1 MVEEVP
7 AEGRKLQGSMTAL
20 VTPFAPDGA
29 VDWECATRLAD
40 RQIEAGTDWLVPCAT
55 TGESPTLSPAERDRL
70 LGLMIERARGKCGV
84 LAYTGCNCTARTVQ
98 RTKRAAEMGADA
110 AMVVAPYYNRPTPK
124 GLFQHF
130 AAVAEAVDLPLVL
143 YNVPARTGVS
153 IPNHVVV
160 RLRQSYP
167 HVAAIK
173 HATGSVNGVTD
184 LLQQCDIAVLSG
196 DDSLIWPLMA
206 LGAVGAV
213 SVLANLFPD
222 LIKLLI
228 GAGLEGD
235 HRTGQPYHRKVA
247 DLAENLAAQGPNPLP
262 MKAAM
267 AAVGLIEEVFRLP
280 LCPVDED
287 ARAEIKALL
296 RRHEIT

>member
-1 MVEEVP
+1 MVDGVP
-7 AEGRKLQGSMTAL
+7 SKGRKLQGSMAAL

-29 VDWECATRLAD
+29 VDWACAARLAD
-40 RQIEAGTDWLVPCAT
+40 RQIGAGTDWLVPCAT
-55 TGESPTLSPAERDRL
+55 TGESPTLSPEERDRL
-70 LGLMIERARGKCGV
+70 LGLMIERSRGKCGV
-84 LAYTGCNCTARTVQ
+84 LAYTGCNCTAETVRRTV
-98 RTKRAAEMGADA
+98 RAAEMGADA

-143 YNVPARTGVS
+143 YNVPPRTGVS
-153 IPNHVVV
+153 IPNDVVV
-160 RLRQSYP
+160 RLRQSFP
-167 HVAAIK
+167 HVTAIK

-184 LLQQCDIAVLSG
+184 LLQQCDIAVVSG

-213 SVLANLFPD
+213 SVLGNLVPD
-222 LIKLLI
+222 LIESLVQ
-228 GAGLEGD
+228 AGLEGD
-235 HRTGQPYHRKVA
+235 LLTGQSYHRKVA
-247 DLAENLAAQGPNPLP
+247 DLGESLAAQGPNPLP
-262 MKAAM
+262 IKAAM

-280 LCPVDED
+280 LCPVDAG